1 MDPEELSDI
10 ANFNTTPDILMQVKL
25 QIEKDLGLAGFTYNF
40 VHAPSNLPE
49 LVPELAKKIDEMRNR
64 SSSDLMKVIYRVDLT
79 ERQYKKVSAMPG
91 DWAQNLAKAIV
102 LREFQKVVIRK
113 KFNS

>member
-1 MDPEELSDI
+1 MDPEEFSDI
-10 ANFNTTPDILMQVKL
+10 NPFNATPELLMQVKL
-25 QIEKDLGLAGFTYNF
+25 QIEKDMGLTGFQYSFTET
-40 VHAPSNLPE
+40 PIDLPT
-49 LVPELAKKIDEMRNR
+49 LVPELALKIEDMRNKT
-64 SSSDLMKVIYRVDLT
+64 SSDLMKIIYRVDLT

-91 DWAQNLAKAIV
+91 EWSENLAKAIV